1 MHPSR
6 YLIVLA
12 AIFVVLYALVFFT
25 GPGTLSHWQGKLKP
39 KLGLD
44 LVGGTTLTLI
54 ASEPGGKTPSAANL
68 EEARQI
74 IENRVNGLGV
84 SEPQVVTQG
93 NNQIVVSVAGQNN
106 DAIKQVG
113 ETARLRFRQVVNS
126 VQDTSQA
133 SASPSPSASKSAS
146 PKPSGSASASAK
158 ASASATPSASASAS
172 KSASPTPSASASG
185 SASAS

>member
-1 MHPSR
+1 MAPPQGRMHPSR

-93 NNQIVVSVAGQNN
+93 NNQIVVSVASDGRVY
-106 DAIKQVG
+106 VG
-113 ETARLRFRQVVNS
+113 EKQAGEGDMVALMRKALSGKSHEVHVKADRKVEYGKVRVVLERLHEAGAAQVALGTNER
-126 VQDTSQA
+126 
-133 SASPSPSASKSAS
+133 KE
-146 PKPSGSASASAK
+146 PK
-158 ASASATPSASASAS
+158 
-172 KSASPTPSASASG
+172 
-185 SASAS
+185 